1 MNRSPFRRSVL
12 SFLLLATAACGVAAV
27 PADVPAPAVAS
38 APSSAL
44 LADLARAIAD
54 RYHCV
59 GELQLDPVRV
69 WGLPALPDG
78 TTARLVVT
86 DFPTALS
93 SSLLLHCRLE
103 TGEAAVPTWSIS
115 LHVQL
120 WADAWTSRE
129 PLEVGQAF
137 DPARL
142 ELQRCD
148 LLHERDALPATINER
163 DYLLA
168 RAVPAGRTLVW
179 RDLVRRPLVRKGD
192 TVEVSAVDG
201 SLTVTLKALATQ
213 NGGRGDLVLV
223 RNQDTKK
230 EFTAVVVDENRV
242 QVRF

>member
-1 MNRSPFRRSVL
+1 MNRSPFRLPAL
-12 SFLLLATAACGVAAV
+12 SFLLLAIAACGA
-27 PADVPAPAVAS
+27 ADVPVPAVAS

-44 LADLARAIAD
+44 LADLSRAIAD

-78 TTARLVVT
+78 TAARLVIT
-86 DFPTALS
+86 DFPSALS

-137 DPARL
+137 DLARL
-142 ELQRCD
+142 ELQHCD

-179 RDLVRRPLVRKGD
+179 RDLMRRPLVRKGD